1 MKENIDTLCCIFCC
15 PFYCCMQFYLNL
27 YKIYNPT
34 FYLAEQISDKCFKIR
49 LIGND
54 EIGINFNIGDKDWT
68 NLYNL
73 NSDLIDKFTKIIYKI
88 LIDLNINNYNLKNKQ
103 IQFISLQI
111 KLYLKNCL
119 ANYYQTEK
127 NIFKIEPLQERFGGF
142 IEKKMCKGDFEN
154 FKERF
159 KVMHDNSIIDLNTN
173 NKNDIKILREKLYIT
188 IDSILEQ
195 KHDFSYIIT
204 SSLYYLEDI
213 EKKTLREY
221 NNRRKEQLCLN

>member
-1 MKENIDTLCCIFCC
+1 MKENVDTLCCIFCC
-15 PFYCCMQFYLNL
+15 PFYCCIQFYLNL

-54 EIGINFNIGDKDWT
+54 EIGIIFNIGDKDWT

-73 NSDLIDKFTKIIYKI
+73 KSDLIYKFTKIIYNI
-88 LIDLNINNYNLKNKQ
+88 LINLNINNYNLKNKQ
-103 IQFISLQI
+103 IEFISLQI

-119 ANYYQTEK
+119 ANYYETK
-127 NIFKIEPLQERFGGF
+127 KKIFKVEALQERFGGF
-142 IEKKMCKGDFEN
+142 IEKKLCKHDFVNFREN
-154 FKERF
+154 F
-159 KVMHDNSIIDLNTN
+159 KVMHDNSIIDLDT
-173 NKNDIKILREKLYIT
+173 KNIVDIKILREKLYI
-188 IDSILEQ
+188 ILDSILDQ
-195 KHDFSYIIT
+195 KHDFSIIIT

-221 NNRRKEQLCLN
+221 NNRRKEQL